1 MDLVHERESIDPV
14 YILIDLVPGPWRG
27 SMLCTFLFMTA
38 LQSTTVQF
46 IHRGAVAS
54 SLVLLPPN
62 QVVRVQTLARNIDSV
77 AFLGLQVVPLTL
89 SSSSRT

>member
-1 MDLVHERESIDPV
+1 MDPVHERESIDPV

-46 IHRGAVAS
+46 SIEVQWPPDQAV
-54 SLVLLPPN
+54 
-62 QVVRVQTLARNIDSV
+62 QVQTLARNIDSV
-77 AFLGLQVVPLTL
+77 ALLRLQVQ
-89 SSSSRT
+89 